1 MAYINKNEA
10 LNRLSNIASN
20 KKVGFEYFKNTLIF
34 EKVLDEVITFNR
46 KINWESNSANLK
58 LVTTAEEFIKICN
71 LRSEIYGNLGYQ
83 KEFPDALPN
92 MNFDFYDINSAI
104 IYNLTN
110 NEITATCRLIFD
122 SDKKLPIEDKLD
134 LLSIR
139 NKFEKIAEV
148 SRLMVKKEQKGLN
161 LDFKYLTLG
170 IYNIITNNN
179 LDASIS
185 VILKEHFKL
194 YGKFGGFSIE
204 KELESYGNLESTF
217 IITSWNPYKVSSFFR
232 KAFLQK

>member
-1 MAYINKNEA
+1 MVYINKNEA
-10 LNRLSNIASN
+10 FTRLNNIFNN
-20 KKVGFEYFKNTLIF
+20 KQAGFEYLRNTLIF
-34 EKVLDEVITFNR
+34 ERMLDEVITFNR

-83 KEFPDALPN
+83 KEFPDFLPN
-92 MNFDFYDINSAI
+92 MNFDFYDLNSAI

-110 NEITATCRLIFD
+110 SEITATCRLIFD
-122 SDKKLPIEDKLD
+122 SDKKLPIEEKLD
-134 LLSIR
+134 LSSIR
-139 NKFEKIAEV
+139 SKFQNIAEV

-185 VILKEHFKL
+185 VILKEHFRL
-194 YGKFGGFSIE
+194 YGKFGGFNIE
-204 KELESYGNLESTF
+204 KELESYGNLNAPF
-217 IITSWNPYKVSSFFR
+217 IITSWNRYELSDFFR
-232 KAFLQK
+232 MAFL

>member
-1 MAYINKNEA
+1 MVYINKNEA
-10 LNRLSNIASN
+10 FKKLNNIFNN
-20 KKVGFEYFKNTLIF
+20 KEVEFEYLRNTLIF

-58 LVTTAEEFIKICN
+58 LVKTAEEFIKICN

-83 KEFPDALPN
+83 KEFPNSLPN

-104 IYNLTN
+104 IYTLTN

-122 SDKKLPIEDKLD
+122 SDKKLPIEEKLN
-134 LLSIR
+134 LSSIR
-139 NKFEKIAEV
+139 NKFQNIAEV
-148 SRLMVKKEQKGLN
+148 SRLMVKKERKGLS

-185 VILKEHFKL
+185 VILKEHFRL
-194 YGKFGGFSIE
+194 YGKFGGFNIE
-204 KELESYGNLESTF
+204 KELESYGNLNAPF
-217 IITSWNPYKVSSFFR
+217 IITSWNPYEVSDFFR
-232 KAFLQK
+232 KAFL

>member
-1 MAYINKNEA
+1 MVYINKNEA
-10 LNRLSNIASN
+10 FTRLNNIFNN
-20 KKVGFEYFKNTLIF
+20 KQAGFEYLRNTLIF
-34 EKVLDEVITFNR
+34 ERMLDEVITFNR

-83 KEFPDALPN
+83 KEFSDFLPN
-92 MNFDFYDINSAI
+92 MNFDFYDLNSAI

-110 NEITATCRLIFD
+110 SEITATCRLIFD
-122 SDKKLPIEDKLD
+122 SDKKLPIEEKLD
-134 LLSIR
+134 LSSIR
-139 NKFEKIAEV
+139 SKFQNIAEV

-185 VILKEHFKL
+185 VILKEHFRL
-194 YGKFGGFSIE
+194 YGKFGGFNIE
-204 KELESYGNLESTF
+204 KELESYGNLNAPF
-217 IITSWNPYKVSSFFR
+217 IITSWNPYEVSDFFR
-232 KAFLQK
+232 KAFL

>member
-1 MAYINKNEA
+1 MVYINKNEA
-10 LNRLSNIASN
+10 FTRLNNIFNN
-20 KKVGFEYFKNTLIF
+20 KQAGFEYLRNTLIF
-34 EKVLDEVITFNR
+34 ERMLDEVITFNR

-110 NEITATCRLIFD
+110 SEITATCRLIFD
-122 SDKKLPIEDKLD
+122 SDKKLPIEEKLD
-134 LLSIR
+134 LSSIR
-139 NKFEKIAEV
+139 SKFQNIAEV

-185 VILKEHFKL
+185 VILKEHFRL
-194 YGKFGGFSIE
+194 YGKFGGFNIE
-204 KELESYGNLESTF
+204 KELESYGNLNAPF
-217 IITSWNPYKVSSFFR
+217 IITSWNPYEVSDFFR
-232 KAFLQK
+232 KAFL

>member
-1 MAYINKNEA
+1 MVYINKNEA
-10 LNRLSNIASN
+10 FKKLNNIFNN
-20 KKVGFEYFKNTLIF
+20 KEVGFEYLRNTLIF

-58 LVTTAEEFIKICN
+58 LVKTAEEFIKICN

-83 KEFPDALPN
+83 KEFPDFLPN

-122 SDKKLPIEDKLD
+122 SDKKLPIEEKLD
-134 LLSIR
+134 LSSIR
-139 NKFEKIAEV
+139 NKFQNIAEV
-148 SRLMVKKEQKGLN
+148 SRLMVKKEQKGLS

-185 VILKEHFKL
+185 VILKEHFRL
-194 YGKFGGFSIE
+194 YGKFGGFNIE
-204 KELESYGNLESTF
+204 KELESYGNLDASF
-217 IITSWNPYKVSSFFR
+217 IITSWNPYEVSNFFR
-232 KAFLQK
+232 KAFL

>member
-1 MAYINKNEA
+1 MVYINKNEA
-10 LNRLSNIASN
+10 LTRLNNIFNN
-20 KKVGFEYFKNTLIF
+20 KQAGFEYLKNTLIF
-34 EKVLDEVITFNR
+34 ERVLDEVVTFNR

-71 LRSEIYGNLGYQ
+71 LRSEIYGSLGYQ
-83 KEFPDALPN
+83 KEFPDSLPN
-92 MNFDFYDINSAI
+92 MNFDFYDLTSAI
-104 IYNLTN
+104 IYHLTN

-122 SDKKLPIEDKLD
+122 SDKKLPIEEKLD
-134 LLSIR
+134 LSSIR
-139 NKFEKIAEV
+139 NKFQNIAEV

-185 VILKEHFKL
+185 VILKEHFRL
-194 YGKFGGFSIE
+194 YGKFGGFNIE
-204 KELESYGNLESTF
+204 KELESYGNLNAPF
-217 IITSWNPYKVSSFFR
+217 IITSWNPYEVSNFFR
-232 KAFLQK
+232 KAFL

>member
-1 MAYINKNEA
+1 MVYINKNEA
-10 LNRLSNIASN
+10 FTRLNNIFNN
-20 KKVGFEYFKNTLIF
+20 KQAGFEYLRNTLIF
-34 EKVLDEVITFNR
+34 ERMLDEVITFNR

-83 KEFPDALPN
+83 KEFPDFLPN
-92 MNFDFYDINSAI
+92 MNFGFYDLNSAI

-110 NEITATCRLIFD
+110 SEITATCRLIFD
-122 SDKKLPIEDKLD
+122 SDKKLPIEEKLD
-134 LLSIR
+134 LSSIR
-139 NKFEKIAEV
+139 SKFQNIAEV

-185 VILKEHFKL
+185 VILKEHFRL
-194 YGKFGGFSIE
+194 YGKFGGFNIE
-204 KELESYGNLESTF
+204 KELESYGNLNAPF
-217 IITSWNPYKVSSFFR
+217 IITSWNPYEVSDFFR
-232 KAFLQK
+232 KAFL

>member
-1 MAYINKNEA
+1 MLYINKNEVFKK
-10 LNRLSNIASN
+10 LNNIFNN
-20 KKVGFEYFKNTLIF
+20 KEVGFEYLRNTLIF

-46 KINWESNSANLK
+46 KINWESNSVNLK

-83 KEFPDALPN
+83 KEFPDSLPN

-122 SDKKLPIEDKLD
+122 SDKKLPIEEKLD
-134 LLSIR
+134 LSSIR
-139 NKFEKIAEV
+139 NKFQNIAEV
-148 SRLMVKKEQKGLN
+148 SRLMVKKEQKGLS

-185 VILKEHFKL
+185 VILKEHFRL
-194 YGKFGGFSIE
+194 YGKFGGFNIE
-204 KELESYGNLESTF
+204 KELESYGNLDASF
-217 IITSWNPYKVSSFFR
+217 IITSWNPYEVSNFFR
-232 KAFLQK
+232 KAFL

>member
-1 MAYINKNEA
+1 MVYINKNEA
-10 LNRLSNIASN
+10 FTRLNNIFNN
-20 KKVGFEYFKNTLIF
+20 KQAGFEYLRNTLIF
-34 EKVLDEVITFNR
+34 ERMLDEVITFNR

-83 KEFPDALPN
+83 KEFPGSLPN

-122 SDKKLPIEDKLD
+122 SDKKLPIEEKLD
-134 LLSIR
+134 LSSIR
-139 NKFEKIAEV
+139 NKFQNIAEV

-185 VILKEHFKL
+185 VILKEHFRL
-194 YGKFGGFSIE
+194 YGKFGGFNIE
-204 KELESYGNLESTF
+204 KELESYGNLNAPF
-217 IITSWNPYKVSSFFR
+217 IITSWNPYEVSDFFR
-232 KAFLQK
+232 KAFL

>member
-1 MAYINKNEA
+1 MVYINKNEA
-10 LNRLSNIASN
+10 FTRLNNIFNN
-20 KKVGFEYFKNTLIF
+20 KQAGFEYLRNTLIF
-34 EKVLDEVITFNR
+34 ERMLDEVITFNR

-83 KEFPDALPN
+83 KEFPDFLPN
-92 MNFDFYDINSAI
+92 MNFDFYDLNSAI

-110 NEITATCRLIFD
+110 SEITATCRLIFD
-122 SDKKLPIEDKLD
+122 SDKKLPIEEKLD
-134 LLSIR
+134 LSSIR
-139 NKFEKIAEV
+139 SKFQNIGEV

-185 VILKEHFKL
+185 VILKEHFRL
-194 YGKFGGFSIE
+194 YGKFGGFNIE
-204 KELESYGNLESTF
+204 KELESYGNLNAPF
-217 IITSWNPYKVSSFFR
+217 IITSWNPYEVSDFFR
-232 KAFLQK
+232 KAFL

>member
-1 MAYINKNEA
+1 MVYINKNEA
-10 LNRLSNIASN
+10 FTRLNNIFNN
-20 KKVGFEYFKNTLIF
+20 KQAGFEYLRNTLIF
-34 EKVLDEVITFNR
+34 ERMLDEVITFNR

-83 KEFPDALPN
+83 KEFPDFLPN
-92 MNFDFYDINSAI
+92 MNFDFYDLNSAI

-110 NEITATCRLIFD
+110 SEITATCRLIFD
-122 SDKKLPIEDKLD
+122 SDKKLPIEEKLD
-134 LLSIR
+134 LSSIR
-139 NKFEKIAEV
+139 SKFQNIAEV

-185 VILKEHFKL
+185 VILKEHFRL
-194 YGKFGGFSIE
+194 YGKFGGFNIE
-204 KELESYGNLESTF
+204 KELESYGNLNAPF
-217 IITSWNPYKVSSFFR
+217 IITSWNPYEVSDFFR
-232 KAFLQK
+232 KAFL